1 MVSEPS
7 TVLDI
12 QSLTKLYG
20 QTIAVDHI
28 SFSINAGE
36 IIGLL
41 GPNGA
46 GKSTTINMILGI
58 LEPTEGTI
66 RVFGKEL
73 ARERSTISRQVN
85 FAAVYAHVPLNLT
98 VRQNLRVFAL
108 LYGVK
113 HPKLR
118 VEELLSQFDLEKF
131 ADSKAGLLSSGE
143 LSRLSLAK
151 AVINEPKLLLLDEPT
166 ASLDPSIAQMIR
178 ERIRGYVRERG
189 TAVLWTS
196 HNMRE
201 IEAVCDRV
209 MFLSHGRVL
218 LTGYPRTVASE
229 YGKKDLEELFI
240 AVAREP
246 LSLREE

>member
-1 MVSEPS
+1 MSDEL
-7 TVLDI
+7 VLQI
-12 QSLTKLYG
+12 ESLSKSYG
-20 QTIAVDHI
+20 EVTAVDHI
-28 SFSINAGE
+28 SFSIKAGE

-58 LEPTEGTI
+58 LEPTEGMI

-73 ARERSTISRQVN
+73 ARERSAISRQVN

-108 LYGVK
+108 LYEVK
-113 HPKLR
+113 HPKRR
-118 VEELLSQFDLEKF
+118 VEELLSQFDLESF

-209 MFLSHGRVL
+209 MFLSHGKVL
-218 LTGYPRTVASE
+218 LTGDPRTVASE
-229 YGKKDLEELFI
+229 YGKKDLDELFI